1 MSETT
6 EEAQMKHKNPGWYR
20 KIADDTEISHMLQAN
35 LSLRWYRKIADE
47 TQISQM
53 IQKIYMCYK
62 RISLR
67 WYRKFADET
76 QNSQMIQK
84 FHICYKR
91 ISLSDGT
98 EKSQMKHK
106 IRR

>member
-47 TQISQM
+47 TQNSQM
-53 IQKIYMCYK
+53 IQKIHIFYK

-67 WYRKFADET
+67 CYRR
-76 QNSQMIQK
+76 M
-84 FHICYKR
+84 
-91 ISLSDGT
+91 SL
-98 EKSQMKHK
+98 KKAH
-106 IRR
+106 

>member
-1 MSETT
+1 
-6 EEAQMKHKNPGWYR
+6 
-20 KIADDTEISHMLQAN
+20 MLQPN
-35 LSLRWYRKIADE
+35 LSLRWYRKI
-47 TQISQM
+47 
-53 IQKIYMCYK
+53 
-62 RISLR
+62 
-67 WYRKFADET
+67 ADET

-106 IRR
+106 IRRCYRKFTYVASESLSDTAEECH